1 MLSVKFLL
9 TVVEVVA
16 LEAATRQRAV
26 LAKNDI
32 LVGISTLVSA
42 NINLY
47 QPLVTLHIMEY

>member
-1 MLSVKFLL
+1 MSVKFLL

-16 LEAATRQRAV
+16 LEAATRQRAE

-47 QPLVTLHIMEY
+47 QPLVTLSEIIS